1 MTDEQVPVAARGVFE
16 EITAIIAEFCAANL
30 DEEYARL
37 GRRLA
42 AKLARKRPSPL
53 LRGDRRIWAA
63 AIVYTIGRVNF
74 LSDPSTQPYLRTD
87 QLAELFGVKQQTM
100 ANKGRLIMDMFRISE
115 FDPAWSRQDMIE
127 GNPLVWLLQVN
138 GLVVDARMLPE
149 AMQVEAWQRGLIPY
163 VPARGE

>member
-87 QLAELFGVKQQTM
+87 QLAELFGVKQHTM
-100 ANKGRLIMDMFRISE
+100 ANKGRLIMDMFRIS
-115 FDPAWSRQDMIE
+115 
-127 GNPLVWLLQVN
+127 
-138 GLVVDARMLPE
+138 
-149 AMQVEAWQRGLIPY
+149 
-163 VPARGE
+163 